1 MLPFSLA
8 KPLES
13 ALTKVSGKAARI
25 EICQSIGGGSINE
38 ACRLEWAGESY
49 FVKWNSAGKYPQ
61 MFEKEAAG
69 LKILKE
75 TACIKVPEVLA
86 IGEYETD
93 AFILLE
99 YIQQSGTDS
108 GFWNTFG
115 KQLADLHR
123 NSSSLFGLQTDNYIG
138 SLQQCNHQMALWPDF
153 FVQQRLQPL
162 VKMARNNQRM
172 DRSHMLQFEK
182 LFVKIDSFF
191 PFENPALL
199 HGDLWSG
206 NFLCNSDQ
214 NPVLIDPAVYYGHRE
229 MDIAMT
235 KLFGGFDKQFYSAYN
250 EYFPMEKGW
259 EKRLDLYNLYPL
271 LVHLNLFGSSY
282 LYDIVAVLKYFAG

>member
-1 MLPFSLA
+1 MLPFSLV

-13 ALTKVSGKAARI
+13 ALIKVSGKSARI
-25 EICQSIGGGSINE
+25 EICESIGGGSINE

-49 FVKWNSAGKYPQ
+49 FVKWNSAGKFPQ

-75 TACIKVPEVLA
+75 TACINVPEVLFVDKN
-86 IGEYETD
+86 ETD

-99 YIQQSGTDS
+99 YIQKSETNS
-108 GFWNTFG
+108 GFWNIFG

-123 NSSSLFGLQTDNYIG
+123 NSSSLFGLETDNFIG
-138 SLQQCNHQMALWPDF
+138 SLHQCNYQMTSWSDF

-162 VKMARNNQRM
+162 VKIARDNQRL

-182 LFVKIDSFF
+182 MFVKMDRMF
-191 PFENPALL
+191 PVENPALL

-206 NFLCNSDQ
+206 NFLCNTSQ
-214 NPVLIDPAVYYGHRE
+214 NPVLIDPAVYFGHRE
-229 MDIAMT
+229 MDIAMS
-235 KLFGGFDKQFYSAYN
+235 KLFGGFDKQFYFAYH
-250 EYFPMEKGW
+250 EHYPLEKGW
-259 EKRLDLYNLYPL
+259 EKRLDLCNLYPL

-282 LYDIVAVLKYFAG
+282 LHDIESVLKYFAG